1 MKKTREKD
9 ETLEQRD
16 TRKDEKSKKKIDGKE
31 NEKNMSL
38 NVKEEVGR
46 ELEKIRMRRK
56 ERTI

>member
-1 MKKTREKD
+1 MK
-9 ETLEQRD
+9 
-16 TRKDEKSKKKIDGKE
+16 KSKKKIDGKE